1 MTDKFQKSVELSYAL
16 YDEVENGHRC
26 KHFSLV
32 FYKDRVITIAT
43 NNKKTSPWNL
53 RNPKINRQGIDISH
67 LKGSCSELRAT
78 LQLKRKTNIP
88 YNKCVLV
95 NVRINKNRKID
106 ISKPCTG
113 CLNLLKFINY
123 KSVFYTNKNGQFEE
137 FLLDN

>member
-88 YNKCVLV
+88 YNKCVLI
-95 NVRINKNRKID
+95 NVRIDRNRQIN
-106 ISKPCTG
+106 IAKPCSG
-113 CLNLLKFINY
+113 CFNLLKFTGYREIY
-123 KSVFYTNKNGQFEE
+123 YTNKIGNFEK
-137 FLLDN
+137 LTI